1 MMPGFKF
8 LHAVVAL
15 FIGAIPLYW
24 GVTGKDIYP
33 RAPFQTV
40 PLPKLVGRVLCFGVA
55 GIAIYFL
62 SADCAELWRTS
73 ALAQ

>member
-15 FIGAIPLYW
+15 FIGAIALYW
-24 GVTGKDIYP
+24 GVTGKDIP

-40 PLPKLVGRVLCFGVA
+40 PLPKLVGRVLCFAVA
-55 GIAIYFL
+55 GIAIYSL